1 MISPV
6 ISAPMLQVL
15 LVEDSLT
22 QAMLMK
28 NVVERSD
35 QLQLVGVVRDG
46 EEAMQ
51 FLRRTGEFSEAEKPD
66 LILLD
71 LNMPKKDG
79 FEVLQEM
86 KQDEELK
93 SIPVIV
99 FTTSDRSEDVVN
111 CYKIGASTFITKP
124 TRLDELASTVD
135 NIVHYW
141 TNAKLLPH

>member
-6 ISAPMLQVL
+6 ISAPLLQVL

-35 QLQLVGVVRDG
+35 QLQLIGVARDG

-51 FLRRTGEFSEAEKPD
+51 FLRRTGQYLDAGRPD

-99 FTTSDRSEDVVN
+99 FTTSERGEDVVN
-111 CYKIGASTFITKP
+111 SYRNGASTFITKP
-124 TRLDELASTVD
+124 TRLDELASTVE

>member
-6 ISAPMLQVL
+6 LSAPMLQVL

-22 QAMLMK
+22 QALLMK
-28 NVVERSD
+28 NVVQNSH
-35 QLQLVGVVRDG
+35 QLELIGVARDG
-46 EEAMQ
+46 EEALQ
-51 FLRRTGEFSEAEKPD
+51 FLRRTGEFVHAAKPD

-86 KQDEELK
+86 KQDDELK

-99 FTTSDRSEDVVN
+99 FTTSERGEDIVN
-111 CYKIGASTFITKP
+111 SYKSGASTFITKP
-124 TRLDELASTVD
+124 TRLDELASTVE
-135 NIVHYW
+135 NIVNYW
-141 TNAKLLPH
+141 THARLLPH